1 MRRAPVCFEDFR
13 ALARR
18 RLPRILFDYIEG
30 GACTE
35 STLRRNVSDFDAILL
50 RQRVLRDVS
59 KISLETSLFGER
71 LAMPVA
77 LAPIGMAGMT
87 ARRGEVQGAR
97 AAHKANIPFCLS
109 TMAICPV
116 EEVVRDSGAPT
127 WFQLY
132 MIKDRGYMRDLLHR
146 AEAVG
151 CQVLVFTVDLPVPG
165 IRYRTNLT
173 ARPSLGDRLRLGWD
187 GVSHPSWT
195 LDLYLRG
202 RPHIF
207 GNIAAAVGRA
217 KGFDDF
223 WSWIR
228 DNGDAGITW
237 DDLAWLRESWKG
249 KIVIKGLLDPEDAR
263 TAVSIGADGIVVSN
277 HGGRQLDGTTSS
289 IAALPAIVDAVG
301 PEMPVLLDGGVR
313 SGGDVLKAVAL
324 GARACLIG
332 RAWVYALG
340 AAGES
345 GVARMLEL
353 LRAEILAAMA
363 LTGCSDIEQADQR
376 LIIGKE
382 AGD

>member
-1 MRRAPVCFEDFR
+1 
-13 ALARR
+13 
-18 RLPRILFDYIEG
+18 
-30 GACTE
+30 
-35 STLRRNVSDFDAILL
+35 
-50 RQRVLRDVS
+50 
-59 KISLETSLFGER
+59 
-71 LAMPVA
+71 
-77 LAPIGMAGMT
+77 
-87 ARRGEVQGAR
+87 
-97 AAHKANIPFCLS
+97 
-109 TMAICPV
+109 
-116 EEVVRDSGAPT
+116 
-127 WFQLY
+127 
-132 MIKDRGYMRDLLHR
+132 MIKDRGYMRALLRR

-151 CQVLVFTVDLPVPG
+151 CRVLVFTVDLPVPG

-173 ARPSLGDRLRLGWD
+173 ARPSLGDRLRLGWE

-207 GNIAAAVGRA
+207 GNIAAAVGQA

-340 AAGES
+340 AAGEA

-363 LTGCSDIEQADQR
+363 LTGCSDIGQADHR

-382 AGD
+382 AGDRARAQ

>member
-1 MRRAPVCFEDFR
+1 MNRAPVCFDDFR

-35 STLRRNVSDFDAILL
+35 STLRRNARDLDDTLL
-50 RQRVLRDVS
+50 RQRVLKDVS
-59 KISLETSLFGER
+59 DISLETSLFDER
-71 LAMPVA
+71 LSMPVA
-77 LAPIGMAGMT
+77 LAPIGMAGMA

-97 AAHKANIPFCLS
+97 AAHGAGIPFCLS
-109 TMAICPV
+109 TMSICPV
-116 EEVVRDSGAPT
+116 EEVVEDSGAPV

-132 MIKDRGYMRDLLHR
+132 MIKDRGYMRDLLRR

-151 CQVLVFTVDLPVPG
+151 CRILVFTVDLPVPG
-165 IRYRTNLT
+165 IRYRTNLA
-173 ARPSLGDRLRLGWD
+173 ARPSLADRIRLGWD
-187 GVSHPSWT
+187 GVSHPAWT

-217 KGFDDF
+217 RGFNDF

-237 DDLAWLRESWKG
+237 EDLAWLRESWRG
-249 KIVIKGLLDPEDAR
+249 KIVIKGILDPEDAR
-263 TAVSIGADGIVVSN
+263 AAVSIGADGIVVSN

-289 IAALPAIVDAVG
+289 ISALPAIADAVG
-301 PEMPVLLDGGVR
+301 GNVPILLDGGVR

-332 RAWVYALG
+332 RAWIYALG
-340 AAGES
+340 ARGES

-353 LRAEILAAMA
+353 LRAELLAAMA
-363 LTGCSDIEQADQR
+363 LTGCSNIEQANHD
-376 LIIGKE
+376 LII
-382 AGD
+382 DR